1 MNSRF
6 EGFYDWNE
14 TFTYDAPMTMV
25 ISERSL
31 GKTYGLLK
39 QCIYDYLKDGVM
51 FATLYRTDSER
62 KEVAPFIFEKIE
74 DDPDFKDEY
83 LFKSNS
89 KQAFI
94 AKKPKEGKKPKWE
107 QCAYHIAL
115 SMWQRD
121 KKRGFKACKRFIF
134 DEAIID
140 SLDRYHSYLP
150 GEVEILAQIIS
161 TVARENESNESKVKP
176 RLYCLA
182 NACNFVNSIFMYF
195 GITELPKYG
204 YSWYGSK
211 TLLLHFVHP
220 QNERSQYMKKRTT
233 AGRILANS
241 KIAASNFD
249 NKFLDANDD
258 FIASKTKNAKF
269 YMGFVFKNKRF
280 GVWIDRNEGL
290 LYVNEKIVKDSRYVY
305 SLTTSDSKI
314 NLINLKKS
322 SRVFRDLV
330 DLYYAGCI
338 RYETIELRE
347 RFYQL
352 LRMFGVC

>member
-1 MNSRF
+1 MTGRF
-6 EGFYDWNE
+6 DGYYNWSE
-14 TFTYDAPMTMV
+14 TFTKDAVMTLV

-31 GKTYGLLK
+31 GKTYGLIK
-39 QCIYDYLKDGVM
+39 QCIYDWLNEGVR
-51 FATLYRTDSER
+51 FCTLYRTDAER
-62 KEVAPFIFEKIE
+62 KEVAPCIFEKIE
-74 DDPDFKDEY
+74 DDPDFKDKY

-89 KQAFI
+89 KGAFI
-94 AKKPKEGKKPKWE
+94 AKKPKDGEKEKWD
-107 QCAYHIAL
+107 QCAYHLAL

-121 KKRGFKACKRFIF
+121 KKRGFKPCKRFIF

-140 SLDRYHSYLP
+140 SMDRYHGYLP
-150 GEVEILAQIIS
+150 GEVEILGQMLS
-161 TVARENESNESKVKP
+161 TVARENEVNASEVKP

-182 NACNFVNSIFMYF
+182 NACNFVNSIFIYF
-195 GITELPKYG
+195 GITDIPKYG

-211 TLLLHFVHP
+211 TLLVHFVKP
-220 QNERSQYMKKRTT
+220 DEKRSEFMKNET
-233 AGRILANS
+233 AAGKILSHS
-241 KIAASNFD
+241 KVSVSNFD

-269 YMGFVFKNKRF
+269 YMGFVFKSKTF

-290 LYVNEKIVKDSRYVY
+290 LYVNEKIVKNSPYIY
-305 SLTTSDSKI
+305 SLTTSDSRI

-330 DLYYAGCI
+330 ELYYAGCI

-352 LRMFGVC
+352 LKMFGVC